1 MDFFIANDLFLL
13 FLFFLYNGFAFYR
26 IYRNKLF
33 IVYCLFNTLLH
44 NYNLYSLKWIDK
56 RGLNV
61 IRLLHCVK
69 SVHIHSFSGLYL
81 VQMWENTDRKNTECG
96 HFLHIVVKP
105 INIDHWYNH
114 LFVPW

>member
-1 MDFFIANDLFLL
+1 MHFTEFIEINYLL
-13 FLFFLYNGFAFYR
+13 FTA
-26 IYRNKLF
+26 
-33 IVYCLFNTLLH
+33 CLIRFCIIITYIH
-44 NYNLYSLKWIDK
+44 
-56 RGLNV
+56 LNV